1 MIRFR
6 NVFSILLRAAAVILI
21 IYAALVIYINMRKEN
36 VLSFAK
42 QEVEIRQAG
51 DTILVIGY
59 RLGCARAKEYADS
72 LAKEN
77 IPGKLQLVEPLYDEK
92 EYLHRRYGIFY
103 PKF

>member
-1 MIRFR
+1 VIRIVR
-6 NVFSILLRAAAVILI
+6 IVTVILI
-21 IYAALVIYINMRKEN
+21 IYVAMVLYINMRKGN
-36 VLSFAK
+36 ILSFAK

-51 DTILVIGY
+51 DTVLVIGY

-77 IPGKLQLVEPLYDEK
+77 IQSKLQLVEPLYDEK